1 MYVPPPD
8 PTHRRRLAFMVA
20 LALLAASTLHFEVLL
35 TKFFANKLEHHYT
48 FAIISMAL
56 LGFGA
61 SGVFVHLRADR
72 FSPEKE
78 VEPVVL
84 WPYAAGYAFALPAS
98 VTTFILLPLDPTFK
112 GWTGSVALPI
122 YFLMF
127 AVPFFLAGVCVSG
140 MLVARGMRPTRVYF
154 WDLLGA
160 GIGAVLGPLLLPM
173 LGGYGS
179 VVGATV
185 LALGAAVLMRAI
197 EPRGARKAVLLGSL
211 AVVLAC
217 AAVLFVPRMLRATMR
232 FDMVSFKHA
241 PLKAE
246 FMSFGGVTQTYWN
259 PIARIDVSQTGE
271 SKIGGFRYGLAR
283 ETWTETL
290 IGRMILVDGSANT
303 RQFVLGEPPDRD
315 GIVGTTLWAAPY
327 VLRPE
332 SDRTLVLGPGG
343 GIDILVGKAY
353 GVEEID
359 AVELNPDIYE
369 LLLGRPEDPERRAYT
384 RWLESDEQTQVRIFN
399 AEARH
404 FVHANASGPRYDVVL
419 ASGVDTLTAIQTAG
433 NALTENYL
441 YTKDAVRDY
450 LRVLSP
456 GGQLALTHWHM
467 EPPNLALRMFATYL
481 EVLDEQGVEEPGR
494 RVCVISEGFWENAI
508 LKKGADYTQEEVD
521 RLRAFADETGFQV
534 VYDPFMTGAE
544 PVERPGDAMFR
555 RLGRASRQDRER
567 ILAEYRYDIRPVSDD
582 RPYFYWLRGRDGAP
596 GPGGWLYPLAS
607 AQWLFVM
614 ALILSLGLAALPGV
628 VLARRGERVGP
639 ALRALPFFVAT
650 GLAFI
655 LAENGLFLLLALFV
669 GGPLYSLSVVL
680 PSLLVGYAM
689 GSLVALRVASA
700 TRIGAI
706 RLIGVYTVGFAALMA
721 FARWLMPSMIGLSVE
736 LRLAIAVGVV
746 VPFGA
751 VLGLGTPW
759 YMEILKVRSPVQK
772 SLAWMWGVSAAAN
785 VVGSLLFVP
794 ICNQIGVRGT
804 FLTAGLLYLTA
815 LIWAAS
821 RRGRGA
827 VLRPVRPA
835 PPA

>member
-1 MYVPPPD
+1 MYLPPPD
-8 PTHRRRLAFMVA
+8 PTQRRRLAFMVA
-20 LALLAASTLHFEVLL
+20 LSLLAVSTLHFEVLL

-48 FAIISMAL
+48 FAVISMAL

-61 SGVFVHLRADR
+61 SGVFVHLRAGR
-72 FSPEKE
+72 FSPDKE
-78 VEPVVL
+78 VQAATL
-84 WPYAAGYAFALPAS
+84 WPYAVGYAFALPVS
-98 VTTFILLPLDPTFK
+98 VTAFILLPLDPTFK
-112 GWTGSVALPI
+112 GWTGTIALPV
-122 YFLMF
+122 YFLLF

-140 MLVARGMRPTRVYF
+140 LLVARGMRPTRVYF

-160 GIGAVLGPLLLPM
+160 GIGAVLGPLLLPL

-179 VVGATV
+179 VVAASV

-197 EPRGARKAVLLGSL
+197 DVQGARKAVVLGSL
-211 AVVLAC
+211 AVAAAC
-217 AAVLFVPRMLRATMR
+217 ATVLFVPRTLYSTMH

-271 SKIGGFRYGLAR
+271 SNIGGFRYGLAR
-283 ETWTETL
+283 ATWSETL

-303 RQFVLGEPPDRD
+303 RQFVLGEPPHRD
-315 GIVGTTLWAAPY
+315 GIMGTTLWAAPY
-327 VLRPE
+327 VLRPQ
-332 SDRTLVLGPGG
+332 SSRALVLGPGG

-353 GVEEID
+353 GVEQID
-359 AVELNPDIYE
+359 AVELNPDIYA
-369 LLLGRPEDPERRAYT
+369 LLLGRFEDPEHKAYT
-384 RWLESDEQTQVRIFN
+384 RWLESDETTQVRIFN

-404 FVHANASGPRYDVVL
+404 FAHASASGPRYDVVL

-456 GGQLALTHWHM
+456 GGQLALTHWHV

-481 EVLDEQGVEEPGR
+481 EVLDEQGVLQPGR

-508 LKKGADYTQEEVD
+508 LKKGEDFTPEEVQ
-521 RLRAFADETGFQV
+521 RLRAFAKKTGFQI
-534 VYDPFMTGAE
+534 VYDPFMTGDE
-544 PVERPGDAMFR
+544 PLKRPGDAMFR
-555 RLGRASRQDRER
+555 QLGRASRQERER
-567 ILAEYRYDIRPVSDD
+567 ILADYRYDITPVSDD
-582 RPYFYWLRGRDGAP
+582 RPYFYWLRGRQGAP

-607 AQWLFVM
+607 AQWLFVL
-614 ALILSLGLAALPGV
+614 ALILSVGLAALPGV
-628 VLARRGERVGP
+628 VLARRGERIGP

-655 LAENGLFLLLALFV
+655 LAENGLFLMLALFV

-680 PSLLVGYAM
+680 PSLLVGYAL
-689 GSLVALRVASA
+689 GSLSSLLVASA
-700 TRIGAI
+700 TRKGAI
-706 RLIGVYTVGFAALMA
+706 RLIAVYAVGFAVLMA
-721 FARWLMPSMIGLSVE
+721 FARWAVPSMIGLSVE
-736 LRLAIAVGVV
+736 LRLAIAVAMV

-759 YMEILKVRSPVQK
+759 YMEILKVRSPVQR

-785 VVGSLLFVP
+785 VIGSLLFVP
-794 ICNQIGVRGT
+794 ICRQVGVRGT
-804 FLTAGLLYLTA
+804 FLMACLLYLSA
-815 LIWAAS
+815 LVWAAS

-827 VLRPVRPA
+827 VLRPVRSA
-835 PPA
+835 RS